1 MIVPEGLAA
10 ACRATPERR
19 AWLQHLPQAIQDLQ
33 ARWSLTLASP
43 FTDASC
49 AWVALAARADG
60 SRVVLK
66 VGMPHMEAEHEI
78 HGLRLWNGDGIVR
91 LLDADEELNAML
103 LERCEP
109 GSLLR
114 ELPEPEQ
121 DVVIAGLLRRLWRKP
136 SAPHPFRPLS
146 SMLEQWTSET
156 MASAA
161 KRHDRGL
168 VHDGMRLFEELSRPS
183 NEDVLLTTDLHAG
196 NVLQAQREPWL
207 AIDPKPFIGDRA
219 YDATQH
225 LFNSRTRLMADAK
238 GTIARVADL
247 LGVDAERVR
256 VWAFARAAAEPRD
269 TWDDDRLTLA
279 KRLQV

>member
-1 MIVPEGLAA
+1 MIVPEWLAA
-10 ACRATPERR
+10 TCRATPERR
-19 AWLQHLPQAIQDLQ
+19 AWLQHLPEAIRDLQ

-43 FTDASC
+43 IADASC
-49 AWVALAARADG
+49 AWVAFATRSDG

-78 HGLRLWNGDGIVR
+78 HGLRFWNGDGIVR
-91 LLDADEELNAML
+91 LLDADEERNAML

-109 GSLLR
+109 GTLLG

-121 DVVIAGLLRRLWRKP
+121 DGVIAELLRRLWRKP
-136 SAPHPFRPLS
+136 SAPHRFRPLS

-156 MASAA
+156 MTSATEW
-161 KRHDRGL
+161 HDRGL
-168 VHDGMRLFEELSRPS
+168 VYEGLRLFEELSRPS

-196 NVLQAQREPWL
+196 NVLRAQREPWL

-225 LFNSRTRLMADAK
+225 LLNCRKRLMADPE
-238 GTIARVADL
+238 GTIARFADL
-247 LGVDAERVR
+247 LAVDAGRARAWV
-256 VWAFARAAAEPRD
+256 FARAAAEPRD
-269 TWDDDRLTLA
+269 AWRDDRFALA
-279 KRLQV
+279 KRLRV

>member
-1 MIVPEGLAA
+1 VVIVPERLAA
-10 ACRATPERR
+10 ACRATPERL
-19 AWLQHLPQAIQDLQ
+19 AWLQHVPEAVRDLQ
-33 ARWSLTLASP
+33 ARWSLTLAAP

-49 AWVALAARADG
+49 AWVALGERADG
-60 SRVVLK
+60 FRVVLK
-66 VGMPHMEAEHEI
+66 IGMPHMEAEHEI

-91 LLDADEELNAML
+91 LLDFDEESNAML

-109 GSLLR
+109 GTPLR

-121 DVVIAGLLRRLWRKP
+121 DVVIADLLRRLWRKP
-136 SAPHPFRPLS
+136 SAPHPIRPLS
-146 SMLEQWTSET
+146 SMLEQWTTET

-161 KRHDRGL
+161 KWLDSGL
-168 VHDGMRLFEELSRPS
+168 VHDGLRLFEELSRPS

-196 NVLQAQREPWL
+196 NVLRAQREPWL
-207 AIDPKPFIGDRA
+207 VIDPKPFIGDRA

-225 LFNSRTRLMADAK
+225 LFNCRTRLMAEPE

-256 VWAFARAAAEPRD
+256 LWAFARAAAEPRGD
-269 TWDDDRLTLA
+269 WDDDALTLA
-279 KRLQV
+279 RALA